1 MDRKKMIGRNGEAER
16 LTAGYLNVASGLI
29 DEVKLYAA
37 ALSEQEIGDYYRSV
51 SVPAIEFGAV
61 SDKMLLIQTD
71 FADDKEMSGYFI
83 LVPDEESDE
92 KILHALGF

>member
-1 MDRKKMIGRNGEAER
+1 M
-16 LTAGYLNVASGLI
+16 AGQLPGSAKITV
-29 DEVKLYAA
+29 
-37 ALSEQEIGDYYRSV
+37 
-51 SVPAIEFGAV
+51 
-61 SDKMLLIQTD
+61 DKMLLIQTD